1 MRTKRFLKVPVLL
14 VGFFTLLIPAS
25 AQTTG
30 RPSRITEQVDEKNL
44 AELKGNTHP
53 LARPEFDRGTAPA
66 DLPMNV
72 VSRVLDA

>member
-1 MRTKRFLKVPVLL
+1 
-14 VGFFTLLIPAS
+14 
-25 AQTTG
+25 
-30 RPSRITEQVDEKNL
+30 VDEKNL